1 MRQGT
6 SFLCEMW
13 CGSGTP
19 FLKGLY
25 GLPPILKGL
34 YPSLPLGCC
43 CATFSSSWVLMPS
56 LGRVWVAFKLSTEVK
71 GDNRPTLTEQD
82 CEIKRAVSR
91 HT

>member
-13 CGSGTP
+13 CGSGAP

-25 GLPPILKGL
+25 GLPPILNGL

-43 CATFSSSWVLMPS
+43 CATFSSSWVLMGS
-56 LGRVWVAFKLSTEVK
+56 SWFLGRVQTKTKVK
-71 GDNRPTLTEQD
+71 GDNGPTLGAHEP
-82 CEIKRAVSR
+82 C
-91 HT
+91 

>member
-13 CGSGTP
+13 CGWGAP
-19 FLKGLY
+19 FLEGLY

-43 CATFSSSWVLMPS
+43 CATFSSSWVLILRTS
-56 LGRVWVAFKLSTEVK
+56 SAFKQPFVK
-71 GDNRPTLTEQD
+71 NLREITGKRPANL
-82 CEIKRAVSR
+82 RV
-91 HT
+91 

>member
-13 CGSGTP
+13 CGSGAP

-43 CATFSSSWVLMPS
+43 CATFSSSWVLIAAHVVV
-56 LGRVWVAFKLSTEVK
+56 GFKLRGELS
-71 GDNRPTLTEQD
+71 R
-82 CEIKRAVSR
+82 EITGQRVR
-91 HT
+91 RLN

>member
-6 SFLCEMW
+6 SFFCEMW
-13 CGSGTP
+13 CGSGAP

-43 CATFSSSWVLMPS
+43 CATFSSSWVLMLS
-56 LGRVWVAFKLSTEVK
+56 LTSSAFKLSSEVK
-71 GDNRPTLTEQD
+71 GDNGPTKTQ
-82 CEIKRAVSR
+82 
-91 HT
+91 

>member
-13 CGSGTP
+13 CGSGAP

-43 CATFSSSWVLMPS
+43 CATFSSSWVLMS
-56 LGRVWVAFKLSTEVK
+56 LWSAFKLEQQRKFK
-71 GDNRPTLTEQD
+71 GDNGPTL
-82 CEIKRAVSR
+82 VNS
-91 HT
+91 

>member
-1 MRQGT
+1 MRQRT

-13 CGSGTP
+13 CGSGAP

-43 CATFSSSWVLMPS
+43 CATFSSCWVLMLHVGS
-56 LGRVWVAFKLSTEVK
+56 ASFKAVK
-71 GDNRPTLTEQD
+71 KFR
-82 CEIKRAVSR
+82 EISAQGFQWIRLK
-91 HT
+91 

>member
-1 MRQGT
+1 MRQRT

-13 CGSGTP
+13 CGSGAP

-43 CATFSSSWVLMPS
+43 CATFSSSWVLILLTS
-56 LGRVWVAFKLSTEVK
+56 SSAFKLRELIK
-71 GDNRPTLTEQD
+71 GDNGPPKGKLNAHLLDT
-82 CEIKRAVSR
+82 
-91 HT
+91 